1 MSDLRLTV
9 LMVRPSDQVYFG
21 PCVGGLQIADQA
33 LKGQGQPS
41 HRFFAIHSRLPR
53 PPSASRD
60 VRDLPSCQPAGRP
73 SYAALATLGSTT
85 NLFFRA
91 VIRPPS
97 LLTRI
102 YEWAIVYIS

>member
-41 HRFFAIHSRLPR
+41 HRFFAIDSRLPR

-60 VRDLPSCQPAGRP
+60 VRDLPWRQPAGRP
-73 SYAALATLGSTT
+73 SYAA
-85 NLFFRA
+85 
-91 VIRPPS
+91 S
-97 LLTRI
+97 LLWNQQQLRGLG
-102 YEWAIVYIS
+102 IVRCGLTALD